1 MSAITQAIA
10 AHHREL
16 TDRLS
21 AEVASVEDA
30 SSNGAGLVAFL
41 REELL
46 PHAAGEETYLYP
58 RVDGLIKQYGDATA
72 TMRVDH
78 EEIVRLTGEIERVAG
93 ELSVASAPTE
103 RDERRRMLSRLG
115 MQLEAILALH
125 ARKEEVVYLPLFA
138 SHLSSDEQQAI
149 LDDMHEHA
157 ADGETAPTD
166 ERVLDV
172 RALPP
177 AQRHPL
183 IFQTF
188 DALGD
193 GQAFVLL
200 NDHDPKPLYYQLTA
214 ERSGKVRWEYIAQG
228 PLDWQ
233 VRIGKSV

>member
-1 MSAITQAIA
+1 MSDITQAIA

-30 SSNGAGLVAFL
+30 RSNGAGLVAYL
-41 REELL
+41 RDELL
-46 PHAAGEETYLYP
+46 PHAAGEEAHLYP

-78 EEIVRLTGEIERVAG
+78 EEIRRLSEEIERVTG
-93 ELSVASAPTE
+93 ELSAASAPTE

-115 MQLEAILALH
+115 LRLETILALH

-138 SHLSSDEQQAI
+138 RHLASDEQQAI

-157 ADGETAPTD
+157 ADGAAAPTD

-193 GQAFVLL
+193 GEAFVLL

-214 ERSGKVRWEYIAQG
+214 ERLSKVSWEY
-228 PLDWQ
+228 
-233 VRIGKSV
+233 V

>member
-1 MSAITQAIA
+1 MSDITQAIA

-21 AEVASVEDA
+21 AEVASVEDTR
-30 SSNGAGLVAFL
+30 SNGEGLVAFL

-46 PHAAGEETYLYP
+46 PHAAGEEAHLYP
-58 RVDGLIKQYGDATA
+58 RVDSLIKQHGDATA
-72 TMRVDH
+72 TMKVDH
-78 EEIVRLTGEIERVAG
+78 EEIVRLTEEIERVAG
-93 ELSVASAPTE
+93 ELTAAQTTTE
-103 RDERRRMLSRLG
+103 RDERRRSLSRLG
-115 MQLEAILALH
+115 LQLEAILALH

-138 SHLSSDEQQAI
+138 RYLSSDEQRRI
-149 LDDMHEHA
+149 LDDMHEQA
-157 ADGETAPTD
+157 AAASTD

-172 RALPP
+172 RTVPP

-193 GQAFVLL
+193 GEAFVLL

-214 ERSGKVRWEYIAQG
+214 ERSGKVNWEYVAQG
-228 PLDWQ
+228 PLEWQ